1 MKIKESMAYRVFNVF
16 NTILMILI
24 CAAMLYPI
32 LYLVAQSFSST
43 EAIVAG
49 EVGLIPKDFSVE
61 TYAFVINDGRFI
73 RTMATPS
80 SYSVIATVCALFF
93 SALLAYPL
101 SKPELW
107 AARSSTSSSSSRC
120 TSAAA

>member
-1 MKIKESMAYRVFNVF
+1 MAKQATMDATGYRVFNVF
-16 NTILMILI
+16 NTILMVVV
-24 CAAMLYPI
+24 CAAMLYPF

-49 EVGLIPKDFSVE
+49 EVGLIPKDFSIE
-61 TYAFVINDGRFI
+61 TYAYVINDGRFI
-73 RTMATPS
+73 PYYGNTIL
-80 SYSVIATVCALFF
+80 YSVIGTVSALFF
-93 SALLAYPL
+93 STP
-101 SKPELW
+101 SPSRSCG

>member
-1 MKIKESMAYRVFNVF
+1 MAKTSVNTMDQPMKIKESMAYRVFNVF

-24 CAAMLYPI
+24 CAAMLYPF

-61 TYAFVINDGRFI
+61 TYAFVINDGRFSLPANYRKTGI
-73 RTMATPS
+73 FESPS
-80 SYSVIATVCALFF
+80 KGISPS
-93 SALLAYPL
+93 PR
-101 SKPELW
+101 
-107 AARSSTSSSSSRC
+107 RS
-120 TSAAA
+120 

>member
-1 MKIKESMAYRVFNVF
+1 MAYRVFNVF

-24 CAAMLYPI
+24 CAAMLYPF

-73 RTMATPS
+73 PYYGNTIV
-80 SYSVIATVCALFF
+80 YSVIATVCALFF
-93 SALLAYPL
+93 SALLAYPPL
-101 SKPELW
+101 QAGAVGRQGHQQVHHLHDVL
-107 AARSSTSSSSSRC
+107 R
-120 TSAAA
+120 AAA